1 MVEVEAEADAVAVV
15 TVLVVVDLEE
25 EAKVVRNMVL
35 VNLTIIAGWKFVIW
49 VEGDGLSFGL
59 EVD

>member
-1 MVEVEAEADAVAVV
+1 MEAEADAVAVV